1 MIVIYVIS
9 SLTIL
14 TMFLSF
20 FYFPILKVKGKK
32 IDTYWLI
39 TLIGAVL
46 ILLTNIS
53 NDGEILKLFIENN
66 STNPFKIIVLFLS
79 LTFISKFLDSVGLF
93 EYLATRVGQIGK
105 GNQFILFTVF
115 YFLISFLTIL
125 TNNDIIIIVTP
136 IIIYFAKACKAKP
149 LPYLIMV
156 CFVLN
161 TLSMTFLTTN
171 VSNLY
176 LGSFYGITYF
186 DYFKKLTPISLVL
199 MLVLYLILIFVFRK
213 DLKVKIVP
221 NIEKAQIKNKF
232 LLIVGLLSLL
242 STTILLIVSNLI
254 DIEMYIITLSFGL
267 VDLIVGGIYV
277 FVKKEDKSYL
287 TKPLKSLPYEFV
299 PFLSSMFV
307 IISALNQTPLL
318 VNIGQLISN
327 INSEI
332 LRVFTYGISSTLSA
346 NLVNNVP
353 MSLLFADILKGANS
367 INLNEVYACILS
379 SNICALI
386 TPCGALSSLMFIRI
400 CKENNSE
407 ISYFTYLKFAP
418 IGIILLLIGC
428 GLILIF

>member
-367 INLNEVYACILS
+367 VNLNEVYACILS

>member
-1 MIVIYVIS
+1 MIAIYVIS

-20 FYFPILKVKGKK
+20 FYFPILKVKSKK

-39 TLIGAVL
+39 TLIGAIL

-287 TKPLKSLPYEFV
+287 TKPLKSLPYEFL

-367 INLNEVYACILS
+367 VNLNEVYACILS

-407 ISYFTYLKFAP
+407 ISYLTYLKFAP